1 MTCRMLECTLFLQ
14 MKVLSMVHQIVKG
27 KLRAQAMKCAV
38 PLNISPGQQS
48 QVSNVLLQQ
57 LPQIVIIDKCPPPSN
72 PYNSVKSEEEE
83 HVYKATPK

>member
-1 MTCRMLECTLFLQ
+1 MFNDMQNVRMYIFLADEGH
-14 MKVLSMVHQIVKG
+14 KRIVEG

-57 LPQIVIIDKCPPPSN
+57 LHLHLPQIVIIDKCPPP
-72 PYNSVKSEEEE
+72 PTRTTAWR
-83 HVYKATPK
+83 YKATPN

>member
-1 MTCRMLECTLFLQ
+1 
-14 MKVLSMVHQIVKG
+14 MVHQIVKG

-72 PYNSVKSEEEE
+72 LYNSVKSEEEE